1 MNPPQILDFLHI
13 GIMQLIS
20 EPKGKDMNLQFFPK
34 KFQSE
39 RWGGKGGGCIE
50 RTVTERETEDIET
63 ASPASGIRALGEAAH
78 FLAAYL

>member
-1 MNPPQILDFLHI
+1 M
-13 GIMQLIS
+13 
-20 EPKGKDMNLQFFPK
+20 KGG
-34 KFQSE
+34 
-39 RWGGKGGGCIE
+39 GGKGGGCIE